1 VCNPNEPDTDDMS
14 ETNGIPNLSDLDE
27 LPRLELDRSN
37 RDLTD
42 LLSPKAGIAFVGSVD
57 VSASRRL
64 QMSRYGDVKVC
75 FVNPRGGSAEEFSVF
90 KSMLEV
96 PDEIELAVINVNA
109 SRVAKV
115 IEECGQRG
123 VKFAVVFSDGFSE
136 VGSVGAALEREL
148 RDVARRVGV
157 RIIGP
162 NTNDNSF
169 EHYPVPKNHRGRR
182 IAMITQ
188 SGANG
193 RSVVEGVAM
202 GASFWRWVTAGNEVD
217 LELSDYLHHFVHTEE
232 VGVVA
237 LYVEGFRS
245 APKIRVALEE
255 ALLNDKPVVAIKM
268 GSTESG
274 ARSAATHT
282 GHLVG
287 SDAVVQG
294 LFRQYGVT
302 RVDDL
307 DELLETANLFSKLP
321 AGTGPRCA
329 MYSVSGGTSA
339 LMAENAARFGIP
351 MPVYPDAL
359 QKALHKHIQPNLSV
373 ANPIDNG
380 GALVGRAPQEVRLEV
395 LDVIASNPDVDI
407 IVIGLN
413 AAYGPL
419 TNPVCAD
426 ILAWAPTAPKP
437 VVAVWT
443 SVMVDTP
450 GYADLVA
457 SGVPIFRSVK
467 KCMRALSGYSS
478 YQEVR
483 RTATPRSLWAGP
495 LTARQAVALEQAGVL
510 RSADATDLLT
520 EAGIPLAREA
530 LVQTAREGGAAAERI
545 GFPVAV
551 KVMSPDFPHKTD
563 LGLVHLG
570 ATSRTEV
577 EEAAAALLDRARS
590 LDPVARLDGI
600 LVQEEIHGGVEML
613 VGLSQDAQFG
623 PVLTVGAGGIYAE
636 MVKDFAVS
644 PLPVT
649 EDDVRRM
656 IGSLRIAPLLAGGR
670 STPSGDVEA
679 LVALA
684 MKVADLALA
693 SQGRVVELDLNPVL
707 VQADRAIAL
716 DALVAA
722 APEHAP
728 ATRPF

>member
-1 VCNPNEPDTDDMS
+1 MCNPNAPDTDDMS
-14 ETNGIPNLSDLDE
+14 EAKGIPNLSDLDE
-27 LPRLELDRSN
+27 LARLELDRSN

-96 PDEIELAVINVNA
+96 PDEVELAVINVNA

-123 VKFAVVFSDGFSE
+123 VKYAVVFSDGFSE
-136 VGSVGAALEREL
+136 VGSMGAALEREL
-148 RDVARRVGV
+148 REVARKVGV

-169 EHYPVPKNHRGRR
+169 ENYPVPKNHRGRR

-287 SDAVVQG
+287 SDAVAQG

-339 LMAENAARFGIP
+339 LMAENAARFAIP
-351 MPVYPDAL
+351 MPVYPNAL

-419 TNPVCAD
+419 TDPVCAD

-450 GYADLVA
+450 GYVDLVA
-457 SGVPIFRSVK
+457 SGVPIFRSFK
-467 KCMRALSGYSS
+467 KCMRRALRILVISRGAADRRASIIAGRTAYRPAGGRARTG
-478 YQEVR
+478 R
-483 RTATPRSLWAGP
+483 RTPFRRRHRPLDRGRDPAGP
-495 LTARQAVALEQAGVL
+495 GSTGTDPRREWGCGRKNRVSGGRQG
-510 RSADATDLLT
+510 D
-520 EAGIPLAREA
+520 
-530 LVQTAREGGAAAERI
+530 
-545 GFPVAV
+545 
-551 KVMSPDFPHKTD
+551 
-563 LGLVHLG
+563 
-570 ATSRTEV
+570 
-577 EEAAAALLDRARS
+577 
-590 LDPVARLDGI
+590 VARLSAQDGSRSGSPRCH
-600 LVQEEIHGGVEML
+600 VENRGGGGGGSAIGQGPLAGPCCQARWDPGARRDPRRRRDARRPVPRRPIRSGL
-613 VGLSQDAQFG
+613 VGWRGRHLCGDA
-623 PVLTVGAGGIYAE
+623 
-636 MVKDFAVS
+636 
-644 PLPVT
+644 
-649 EDDVRRM
+649 
-656 IGSLRIAPLLAGGR
+656 
-670 STPSGDVEA
+670 
-679 LVALA
+679 
-684 MKVADLALA
+684 
-693 SQGRVVELDLNPVL
+693 
-707 VQADRAIAL
+707 
-716 DALVAA
+716 
-722 APEHAP
+722 
-728 ATRPF
+728 